1 MDPKGIKEADRLKMQ
16 TPYSSVSTLLNRF
29 MCGDFVQP
37 DRNGFYF
44 DNEWREIEEKS
55 FITKYSSAISNI
67 FIFLILIIG
76 GFVFLDTYLE

>member
-1 MDPKGIKEADRLKMQ
+1 MNIFFKKSIS
-16 TPYSSVSTLLNRF
+16 YSSVSTLLNRF

-37 DRNGFYF
+37 VRNGYF

-55 FITKYSSAISNI
+55 FITKYSSAISKK

-76 GFVFLDTYLE
+76 GSILRYIS